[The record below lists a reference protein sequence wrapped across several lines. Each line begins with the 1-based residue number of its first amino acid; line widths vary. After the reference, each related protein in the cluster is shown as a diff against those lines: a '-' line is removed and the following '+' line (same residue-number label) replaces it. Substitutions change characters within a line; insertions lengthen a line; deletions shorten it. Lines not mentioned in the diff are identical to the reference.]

1 MTEFQNAHSEQR
13 ITDMRDDGMT
23 LVAIAEK
30 LTVEKVP
37 TARGGTRW
45 WPSPVNSVLSRFEVA
60 GL

>member
-1 MTEFQNAHSEQR
+1 
-13 ITDMRDDGMT
+13 MRDDGMT